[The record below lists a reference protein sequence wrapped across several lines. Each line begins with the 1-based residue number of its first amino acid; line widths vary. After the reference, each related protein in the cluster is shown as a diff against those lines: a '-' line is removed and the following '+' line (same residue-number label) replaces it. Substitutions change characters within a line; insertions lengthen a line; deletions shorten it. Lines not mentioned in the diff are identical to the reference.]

1 MLRAY
6 VKVMNVL
13 NCLLLLVF
21 AVILLHLPYEHADY
35 EGIFHYLTLP
45 GRAGAHLIR
54 QYMTVEEQ
62 VRSVSIGIT
71 LQTVRDAAALG
82 IAFAEIVWIGA
93 AASLL
98 RTKKTREIRYRNE
111 QGDTVIAAGTV
122 EEFLER
128 ALLDRSDVTSA
139 QVEVVVDPRSR
150 HPQQVRAVVSLA
162 EAGNIVDTSNSLRD
176 DVRAV
181 MTRLIPV
188 SEKIPV
194 HIRPRVV
201 SVKSTRPSPTP
212 SAQPEAGPS
221 TAPIN
226 RPEYPIE

>member
-13 NCLLLLVF
+13 NCLLLLLF
-21 AVILLHLPYEHADY
+21 ALVLLHLPYEDTAH
-35 EGIFHYLTLP
+35 EGILRYLTLP
-45 GRAGAHLIR
+45 GRLGARLVR
-54 QYMTVEEQ
+54 QYMSVEEQ

-71 LQTVRDAAALG
+71 EQTVRDAVALG
-82 IAFAEIVWIGA
+82 IVFAEIIWMGA
-93 AASLL
+93 AASLT
-98 RTKKTREIRYRNE
+98 RRRKTREIRYRNE

-128 ALLDRSDVTSA
+128 ALHDRSDVTA
-139 QVEVVVDPRSR
+139 AEVEVVVDPRTR

-176 DVRAV
+176 EVRGV
-181 MTRLIPV
+181 MTQLIPV

-201 SVKSTRPSPTP
+201 AVKGSRRT
-212 SAQPEAGPS
+212 AQPEAGPS